1 MPLCRSKLC
10 DVAAL
15 KNVVEVSS
23 VTKTLSQVPKCGL
36 FFSVSSNVK
45 SKSGFFFYRLF
56 RSTESKLCQLRGRRR
71 NGVGDWKERKKGEG
85 RVGDSQNT

>member
-45 SKSGFFFYRLF
+45 SMSGFFFSIGFFAQRKVNCA
-56 RSTESKLCQLRGRRR
+56 SCVV
-71 NGVGDWKERKKGEG
+71 GVEMG
-85 RVGDSQNT
+85 